1 MLEHR
6 YISELIKDISHNYA
20 QLQASMQGRPP
31 EAFNLTKA
39 QSILNEI
46 GLGQIAL
53 DDEVN
58 TSIAEQA
65 SSTVDIMSI
74 DGASSGLNTN
84 GHKASAAADS
94 KQDKLNNGESSVTKF
109 TE

>member
-1 MLEHR
+1 M
-6 YISELIKDISHNYA
+6 KDISQNYA

-74 DGASSGLNTN
+74 DGASTGLNNTN

-94 KQDKLNNGESSVTKF
+94 KQDKLNGESVTKF
-109 TE
+109 TEQSGSSD

>member
-1 MLEHR
+1 
-6 YISELIKDISHNYA
+6 
-20 QLQASMQGRPP
+20 MQGRPP

-53 DDEVN
+53 EDEVN

-74 DGASSGLNTN
+74 DGVASTSLAAGAATGQQKVIASSNGL
-84 GHKASAAADS
+84 K
-94 KQDKLNNGESSVTKF
+94 
-109 TE
+109 

>member
-1 MLEHR
+1 
-6 YISELIKDISHNYA
+6 
-20 QLQASMQGRPP
+20 MQGRPP

-39 QSILNEI
+39 QSILSEI

-74 DGASSGLNTN
+74 DGAAT
-84 GHKASAAADS
+84 AAATAAGH
-94 KQDKLNNGESSVTKF
+94 QQ
-109 TE
+109 